1 MQSPYK
7 TANLSCRTILLFPIL
22 KVMAQVLIEENS
34 GIIVVQNATEVD
46 RVLIHGEIM
55 VKNVKNGLKLEDIL

>member
-1 MQSPYK
+1 MDIVHLIEIIEVMIQ
-7 TANLSCRTILLFPIL
+7 AAAHL
-22 KVMAQVLIEENS
+22 VMAQVLIEENS

-55 VKNVKNGLKLEDIL
+55 VKNVKNVELW